1 MNGNDILSKLM
12 LTNPEAGVLEAF
24 DKVLQSGCLG
34 PLRRT
39 DAGETGI
46 CPVVDTNGNPL
57 TANGLYSIK
66 GDPRFLNVTHI
77 KVRSWAF
84 GSGNMLDR
92 YYRVWYTDSNLED
105 SFIVINATYP
115 NGVFDGAIY
124 QSKFT
129 PLN

>member
-1 MNGNDILSKLM
+1 MNDNDILSKLM
-12 LTNPEAGVLEAF
+12 LTNLEAGVLEAF
-24 DKVLQSGCLG
+24 DKVLQSGCL
-34 PLRRT
+34 
-39 DAGETGI
+39 GETGI

-66 GDPRFLNVTHI
+66 GDPRFHNVTHI